1 MVAVPSSSRSSALD
15 LVHYP
20 SHARVLLNK
29 VKKFVDEI
37 VIPSE
42 PVTWNVVISSINY
55 VLCVPSIHSS
65 VGVAY
70 MNKKFSSV

>member
-1 MVAVPSSSRSSALD
+1 MCSSSKSSALD

-37 VIPSE
+37 VIPNE
-42 PVTWNVVISSINY
+42 PVRGRPQTS
-55 VLCVPSIHSS
+55 L
-65 VGVAY
+65 VGQALL
-70 MNKKFSSV
+70 NPICH